1 MEKDKR
7 VSSVSHSQSIAEM
20 AEFWDTHD
28 ATDFHDQTHQV
39 DMEFNLHR
47 RRHYLAIEPELLS
60 RLREQAE
67 SRGVGLESLANLWLQ
82 ERVLAHEG

>member
-1 MEKDKR
+1 MGKEDR
-7 VSSVSHSQSIAEM
+7 LSSISQSKSIAEM
-20 AEFWDTHD
+20 AEFWDTQD
-28 ATDFHDQTHQV
+28 ATDFHDQTHEV

-82 ERVLAHEG
+82 ERVLAHKG